1 MASVGRTPASTDARL
16 VWSQH
21 WETELAAAEH
31 DAIAALLTVAF
42 PRTAAFAEGRSWVG
56 ARPECRLVART
67 DGRPVAHA
75 ALVRRFL
82 RAPDEGRSVLVGDVG
97 LVAVDPA
104 QQGTGLGAA
113 LLGRVAA
120 VLDELA
126 LPFGFLTCGP
136 EVAPFYR
143 RHGWRAADQPL
154 HAIDVHHHVETDRAN
169 GMLLPVLAGPGDW
182 PRGRLVRDGEEL

>member
-1 MASVGRTPASTDARL
+1 MATAARTPASTDAGL
-16 VWSQH
+16 VWSRH
-21 WETELAAAEH
+21 WETELGETEH
-31 DAIAALLTVAF
+31 DAIALLLAAAF
-42 PRTAAFAEGRSWVG
+42 PRTGAFGQGRSWVG
-56 ARPECRLVART
+56 ARPERRLVARR

-104 QQGTGLGAA
+104 RQGTGLGAA
-113 LLGRVAA
+113 LLAEVAA
-120 VLDELA
+120 TLADLD

-136 EVAPFYR
+136 EVAAFYR
-143 RHGWRAADQPL
+143 RGGWQPADQPL

-169 GMLLPVLAGPGDW
+169 GMLLPVRQARADW